1 MFRISTS
8 LLSFW
13 FALFRF
19 TFMGFQSG
27 VSWFQ
32 EIFARKLFTV
42 FSLPDFIVSS
52 GIPHKYVVKQQETL
66 KSAPRTNHRQTK
78 NCQCQTKY

>member
-1 MFRISTS
+1 MP
-8 LLSFW
+8 
-13 FALFRF
+13 FRF

-42 FSLPDFIVSS
+42 FSPPDFHCVPGRADNVVEASKLLEKV
-52 GIPHKYVVKQQETL
+52 PELRHKIIGKFISVEV
-66 KSAPRTNHRQTK
+66 RTATYLLANLIT
-78 NCQCQTKY
+78 